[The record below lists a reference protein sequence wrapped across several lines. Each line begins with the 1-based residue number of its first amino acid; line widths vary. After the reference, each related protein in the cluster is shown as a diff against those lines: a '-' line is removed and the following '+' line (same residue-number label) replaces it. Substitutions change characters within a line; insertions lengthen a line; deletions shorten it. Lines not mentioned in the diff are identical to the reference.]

1 MQVIYLKGGTGRYV
15 KVAVNP
21 TTNLLRRV
29 FRTYRLHDRL
39 PTYAKRS
46 MINEV
51 T

>member
-1 MQVIYLKGGTGRYV
+1 MWKGDKERYA
-15 KVAVNP
+15 KIAVNR
-21 TTNLLRRV
+21 TTNLLRKV
-29 FRTYRLHDRL
+29 FRTYRLHDGL